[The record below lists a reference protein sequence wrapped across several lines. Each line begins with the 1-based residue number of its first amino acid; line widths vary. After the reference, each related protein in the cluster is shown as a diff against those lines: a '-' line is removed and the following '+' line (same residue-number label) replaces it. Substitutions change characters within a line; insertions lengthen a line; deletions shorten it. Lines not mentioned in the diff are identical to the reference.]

1 MIRVFV
7 VDDEKLVRRGIIGLI
22 DWEKYGM
29 EVVGDSGN
37 SQETLEFL
45 KREEVDLLFSDLEMP
60 GLSGVPFLQEVKKVR
75 PEIQIV
81 VLTMHQE
88 FELIQQSLRV
98 GILDYITKA
107 QIEGENVDAF
117 MESIRERYR
126 ETVRYT
132 QLSERRVGPEE
143 ISIWEA
149 PDKKQGKAFAGLLKK
164 AGVGFEKLDDRHL
177 LLQEGVQTDEFL
189 KAPEAEQSSLICL
202 TEVKGIAYSQLE
214 DLLKG
219 TVKEKLFQDREPGRM
234 VYEYRYPELVNTQ
247 PGESRKTVLELSM
260 KMEFM
265 LVQKVYEETLEIIRH
280 AALNNEERVAAF
292 YHFNLHW
299 CEFSGKDFSRY
310 FEEVGS
316 FRWWYEW
323 KGWFDE
329 IRKKVLERVGEDREE
344 LESIQAIHQAMNY
357 IREHMDREITLEEL
371 LRLTGMSKSYFS
383 RNFKDVTGKTFV
395 TYLNDMRIET
405 AKKYLTETKQPI
417 YWIASQVGYVDEHY
431 FRRVFRE
438 RTGVTQNS
446 FVKNAKKAENL
457 HRKLVKQD
465 NGIQK
470 RGQSYLQ
477 NKQNMILPFLD
488 TNDSGFE
495 AERNL

>member
-164 AGVGFEKLDDRHL
+164 AGVSFEKLDDRHL

-202 TEVKGIAYSQLE
+202 AEVKGIAYSQLE

-438 RTGVTQNS
+438 RTGVTP
-446 FVKNAKKAENL
+446 
-457 HRKLVKQD
+457 KQFRE
-465 NGIQK
+465 K
-470 RGQSYLQ
+470 C
-477 NKQNMILPFLD
+477 
-488 TNDSGFE
+488 
-495 AERNL
+495 

>member
-219 TVKEKLFQDREPGRM
+219 SVKEKLFQDREPGRM

-265 LVQKVYEETLEIIRH
+265 LVQKVYEETLEIVRH

-329 IRKKVLERVGEDREE
+329 IRKKVLGRVGEDREE

-405 AKKYLTETKQPI
+405 AKRYLTETKQPI

-438 RTGVTQNS
+438 RTGVTP
-446 FVKNAKKAENL
+446 
-457 HRKLVKQD
+457 KQFRE
-465 NGIQK
+465 K
-470 RGQSYLQ
+470 C
-477 NKQNMILPFLD
+477 
-488 TNDSGFE
+488 
-495 AERNL
+495 

>member
-164 AGVGFEKLDDRHL
+164 AGVSFEKLDDRHL

-329 IRKKVLERVGEDREE
+329 IRKKVLERVGRRQGRAGEHPGDSSGHELHPGTYGPGDHAGRTFTAHRNEQELFFQKFQGRDGKDFCHLSERYADRDGKKVSDGDKTAD
-344 LESIQAIHQAMNY
+344 LL
-357 IREHMDREITLEEL
+357 DRQPG
-371 LRLTGMSKSYFS
+371 RLCG
-383 RNFKDVTGKTFV
+383 
-395 TYLNDMRIET
+395 
-405 AKKYLTETKQPI
+405 
-417 YWIASQVGYVDEHY
+417 
-431 FRRVFRE
+431 
-438 RTGVTQNS
+438 
-446 FVKNAKKAENL
+446 
-457 HRKLVKQD
+457 
-465 NGIQK
+465 
-470 RGQSYLQ
+470 
-477 NKQNMILPFLD
+477 
-488 TNDSGFE
+488 
-495 AERNL
+495 

>member
-219 TVKEKLFQDREPGRM
+219 TVKEKLFQDGEPGRM
-234 VYEYRYPELVNTQ
+234 VYEYCYPELVNTQ

-438 RTGVTQNS
+438 RTGV
-446 FVKNAKKAENL
+446 AP
-457 HRKLVKQD
+457 KQFRE
-465 NGIQK
+465 K
-470 RGQSYLQ
+470 Y
-477 NKQNMILPFLD
+477 
-488 TNDSGFE
+488 
-495 AERNL
+495 

>member
-132 QLSERRVGPEE
+132 QLSERQVGPEE

-164 AGVGFEKLDDRHL
+164 AGVSFEKLDDRHL

-310 FEEVGS
+310 FEKVGS

-438 RTGVTQNS
+438 RTGVTP
-446 FVKNAKKAENL
+446 
-457 HRKLVKQD
+457 KQFRE
-465 NGIQK
+465 K
-470 RGQSYLQ
+470 C
-477 NKQNMILPFLD
+477 
-488 TNDSGFE
+488 
-495 AERNL
+495 

>member
-37 SQETLEFL
+37 SQETLDFL

-60 GLSGVPFLQEVKKVR
+60 GLSGIPFLQEVKKVR
-75 PEIQIV
+75 PKIQIV

-117 MESIRERYR
+117 MESIRERYQ

-132 QLSERRVGPEE
+132 RLGERQVQREE
-143 ISIWEA
+143 ICIWEA
-149 PDKKQGKAFAGLLKK
+149 LDKKQAKAFAGLLKRE
-164 AGVGFEKLDDRHL
+164 GLVFEKLDDRHL
-177 LLQEGVQTDEFL
+177 LLGEETQPEKLLEE
-189 KAPEAEQSSLICL
+189 PEADQSSLIRL
-202 TEVKGIAYSQLE
+202 LEVKGIAYSQLE

-234 VYEYRYPELVNTQ
+234 IYEYFYPELMNTQ

-323 KGWFDE
+323 RGWFDE
-329 IRKKVLERVGEDREE
+329 IRKRVLERVGEDREE
-344 LESIQAIHQAMNY
+344 LESIQAIHRAMNY

-438 RTGVTQNS
+438 RTGMNP
-446 FVKNAKKAENL
+446 
-457 HRKLVKQD
+457 KQF
-465 NGIQK
+465 
-470 RGQSYLQ
+470 RE
-477 NKQNMILPFLD
+477 KQQI
-488 TNDSGFE
+488 
-495 AERNL
+495 

>member
-1 MIRVFV
+1 MIRVFL

-164 AGVGFEKLDDRHL
+164 AGVSFEKLDDRHL
-177 LLQEGVQTDEFL
+177 LLQERRKQIL
-189 KAPEAEQSSLICL
+189 AEVVFFAFRYTL
-202 TEVKGIAYSQLE
+202 Y
-214 DLLKG
+214 DLGL
-219 TVKEKLFQDREPGRM
+219 QY
-234 VYEYRYPELVNTQ
+234 VY
-247 PGESRKTVLELSM
+247 
-260 KMEFM
+260 
-265 LVQKVYEETLEIIRH
+265 
-280 AALNNEERVAAF
+280 
-292 YHFNLHW
+292 
-299 CEFSGKDFSRY
+299 
-310 FEEVGS
+310 
-316 FRWWYEW
+316 
-323 KGWFDE
+323 
-329 IRKKVLERVGEDREE
+329 
-344 LESIQAIHQAMNY
+344 
-357 IREHMDREITLEEL
+357 
-371 LRLTGMSKSYFS
+371 
-383 RNFKDVTGKTFV
+383 
-395 TYLNDMRIET
+395 
-405 AKKYLTETKQPI
+405 
-417 YWIASQVGYVDEHY
+417 
-431 FRRVFRE
+431 
-438 RTGVTQNS
+438 TGVCQ
-446 FVKNAKKAENL
+446 VAEHL
-457 HRKLVKQD
+457 
-465 NGIQK
+465 
-470 RGQSYLQ
+470 
-477 NKQNMILPFLD
+477 
-488 TNDSGFE
+488 
-495 AERNL
+495 

>member
-280 AALNNEERVAAF
+280 AALNNEERVVAF

-405 AKKYLTETKQPI
+405 AKRYLTETKQPI

-438 RTGVTQNS
+438 RTGVTP
-446 FVKNAKKAENL
+446 
-457 HRKLVKQD
+457 KQFRE
-465 NGIQK
+465 K
-470 RGQSYLQ
+470 C
-477 NKQNMILPFLD
+477 
-488 TNDSGFE
+488 
-495 AERNL
+495 

>member
-202 TEVKGIAYSQLE
+202 TEVKGIAQPAG

-219 TVKEKLFQDREPGRM
+219 TVEKAFQDRGR
-234 VYEYRYPELVNTQ
+234 
-247 PGESRKTVLELSM
+247 
-260 KMEFM
+260 
-265 LVQKVYEETLEIIRH
+265 
-280 AALNNEERVAAF
+280 
-292 YHFNLHW
+292 
-299 CEFSGKDFSRY
+299 
-310 FEEVGS
+310 
-316 FRWWYEW
+316 
-323 KGWFDE
+323 
-329 IRKKVLERVGEDREE
+329 
-344 LESIQAIHQAMNY
+344 
-357 IREHMDREITLEEL
+357 
-371 LRLTGMSKSYFS
+371 
-383 RNFKDVTGKTFV
+383 
-395 TYLNDMRIET
+395 
-405 AKKYLTETKQPI
+405 
-417 YWIASQVGYVDEHY
+417 
-431 FRRVFRE
+431 
-438 RTGVTQNS
+438 
-446 FVKNAKKAENL
+446 KNGL
-457 HRKLVKQD
+457 
-465 NGIQK
+465 
-470 RGQSYLQ
+470 
-477 NKQNMILPFLD
+477 
-488 TNDSGFE
+488 
-495 AERNL
+495 

>member
-132 QLSERRVGPEE
+132 QLSERQVGPEE

-164 AGVGFEKLDDRHL
+164 AGVSFEKLDDRHL

-189 KAPEAEQSSLICL
+189 KAPEVEQSSLICL

-417 YWIASQVGYVDEHY
+417 YWSASQVGYVDEHY

-438 RTGVTQNS
+438 RTGVTP
-446 FVKNAKKAENL
+446 
-457 HRKLVKQD
+457 KQFRE
-465 NGIQK
+465 K
-470 RGQSYLQ
+470 C
-477 NKQNMILPFLD
+477 
-488 TNDSGFE
+488 
-495 AERNL
+495 

>member
-329 IRKKVLERVGEDREE
+329 IRKKVLGRVGEDREE

-405 AKKYLTETKQPI
+405 AKRYLTETKQPI

-438 RTGVTQNS
+438 RTGVTP
-446 FVKNAKKAENL
+446 
-457 HRKLVKQD
+457 KQFRE
-465 NGIQK
+465 K
-470 RGQSYLQ
+470 C
-477 NKQNMILPFLD
+477 
-488 TNDSGFE
+488 
-495 AERNL
+495 

>member
-149 PDKKQGKAFAGLLKK
+149 PDKKQGKALAGLSKK
-164 AGVGFEKLDDRHL
+164 AGLGFEKPAARHI
-177 LLQEGVQTDEFL
+177 LLQEGAQPDEFP

-405 AKKYLTETKQPI
+405 AKRYLTETKQPI

-438 RTGVTQNS
+438 RTGVTP
-446 FVKNAKKAENL
+446 
-457 HRKLVKQD
+457 KQFRE
-465 NGIQK
+465 K
-470 RGQSYLQ
+470 C
-477 NKQNMILPFLD
+477 
-488 TNDSGFE
+488 
-495 AERNL
+495 

>member
-164 AGVGFEKLDDRHL
+164 AGVSFEKLDDRHL

-310 FEEVGS
+310 FEKVGS

-446 FVKNAKKAENL
+446 FVKSA
-457 HRKLVKQD
+457 RKNRK
-465 NGIQK
+465 
-470 RGQSYLQ
+470 
-477 NKQNMILPFLD
+477 F
-488 TNDSGFE
+488 T
-495 AERNL
+495 

>member
-164 AGVGFEKLDDRHL
+164 AGVSFEKLDDRHL

-310 FEEVGS
+310 FEKVGS

-438 RTGVTQNS
+438 RTGVTP
-446 FVKNAKKAENL
+446 
-457 HRKLVKQD
+457 KQFRE
-465 NGIQK
+465 K
-470 RGQSYLQ
+470 C
-477 NKQNMILPFLD
+477 
-488 TNDSGFE
+488 
-495 AERNL
+495 

>member
-247 PGESRKTVLELSM
+247 PGESRKTVLEFSM

-438 RTGVTQNS
+438 RTGVTP
-446 FVKNAKKAENL
+446 K
-457 HRKLVKQD
+457 
-465 NGIQK
+465 
-470 RGQSYLQ
+470 
-477 NKQNMILPFLD
+477 
-488 TNDSGFE
+488 
-495 AERNL
+495 

>member
-149 PDKKQGKAFAGLLKK
+149 PDKKQGKAFASLLKT
-164 AGVGFEKLDDRHL
+164 AGVGFDKLDDRHL

-310 FEEVGS
+310 FEKVGS

-405 AKKYLTETKQPI
+405 AKRYLTETKQPI

-438 RTGVTQNS
+438 RTGVTP
-446 FVKNAKKAENL
+446 
-457 HRKLVKQD
+457 KQFRE
-465 NGIQK
+465 K
-470 RGQSYLQ
+470 C
-477 NKQNMILPFLD
+477 
-488 TNDSGFE
+488 
-495 AERNL
+495 

>member
-132 QLSERRVGPEE
+132 QLSERQVGPEE

-164 AGVGFEKLDDRHL
+164 AGVSFEKLDDRHL

-310 FEEVGS
+310 FEEAGS

-417 YWIASQVGYVDEHY
+417 YWIASQLGYVDEHY

-438 RTGVTQNS
+438 RTGVTP
-446 FVKNAKKAENL
+446 
-457 HRKLVKQD
+457 KQFRE
-465 NGIQK
+465 K
-470 RGQSYLQ
+470 C
-477 NKQNMILPFLD
+477 
-488 TNDSGFE
+488 
-495 AERNL
+495 

>member
-189 KAPEAEQSSLICL
+189 KTPEDEQRSLICL

-405 AKKYLTETKQPI
+405 AKRYLTETKQPI

-438 RTGVTQNS
+438 RTGVTP
-446 FVKNAKKAENL
+446 
-457 HRKLVKQD
+457 KQFRE
-465 NGIQK
+465 K
-470 RGQSYLQ
+470 C
-477 NKQNMILPFLD
+477 
-488 TNDSGFE
+488 
-495 AERNL
+495 

>member
-405 AKKYLTETKQPI
+405 AKRYLTETKQPI

-446 FVKNAKKAENL
+446 FVKSAKKTENL

-465 NGIQK
+465 NGI
-470 RGQSYLQ
+470 
-477 NKQNMILPFLD
+477 
-488 TNDSGFE
+488 
-495 AERNL
+495 

>member
-1 MIRVFV
+1 MIREFV

-164 AGVGFEKLDDRHL
+164 AGVSFEKLDDRHL

-438 RTGVTQNS
+438 RTGVTP
-446 FVKNAKKAENL
+446 
-457 HRKLVKQD
+457 KQFRE
-465 NGIQK
+465 K
-470 RGQSYLQ
+470 C
-477 NKQNMILPFLD
+477 
-488 TNDSGFE
+488 
-495 AERNL
+495 

>member
-1 MIRVFV
+1 M

-149 PDKKQGKAFAGLLKK
+149 PDKNTGKSLCRSFKK
-164 AGVGFEKLDDRHL
+164 AGVSFEKLDDRHL
-177 LLQEGVQTDEFL
+177 LLQEGVQDRRIF
-189 KAPEAEQSSLICL
+189 
-202 TEVKGIAYSQLE
+202 
-214 DLLKG
+214 KG
-219 TVKEKLFQDREPGRM
+219 TGGRTKFADLFGGSKRHRLQPAGGSLKRNRE
-234 VYEYRYPELVNTQ
+234 
-247 PGESRKTVLELSM
+247 
-260 KMEFM
+260 
-265 LVQKVYEETLEIIRH
+265 
-280 AALNNEERVAAF
+280 
-292 YHFNLHW
+292 
-299 CEFSGKDFSRY
+299 
-310 FEEVGS
+310 
-316 FRWWYEW
+316 
-323 KGWFDE
+323 
-329 IRKKVLERVGEDREE
+329 
-344 LESIQAIHQAMNY
+344 
-357 IREHMDREITLEEL
+357 
-371 LRLTGMSKSYFS
+371 
-383 RNFKDVTGKTFV
+383 GKTFSGQGA
-395 TYLNDMRIET
+395 R
-405 AKKYLTETKQPI
+405 
-417 YWIASQVGYVDEHY
+417 
-431 FRRVFRE
+431 
-438 RTGVTQNS
+438 
-446 FVKNAKKAENL
+446 KNGL
-457 HRKLVKQD
+457 
-465 NGIQK
+465 
-470 RGQSYLQ
+470 
-477 NKQNMILPFLD
+477 
-488 TNDSGFE
+488 
-495 AERNL
+495 